1 MYNKAAY
8 RNSEGTV
15 TKKIVNTVIP
25 LHRLRG
31 CHLPWPPY
39 TYIEESEDKT
49 RNISFGILPQAIRL
63 LQSVTGF
70 VLEEYQPADG
80 KWGAPVDPHNIT
92 GEWNGIVQELRSGRA
107 DFGHNPFGTTVERSK
122 VITYG
127 HSIDKDRYNYSLC
140 KNLDLNMAPPQ
151 TFIATPPAIF
161 VACVTTITD
170 ASCYCCC

>member
-1 MYNKAAY
+1 M
-8 RNSEGTV
+8 
-15 TKKIVNTVIP
+15 
-25 LHRLRG
+25 
-31 CHLPWPPY
+31 
-39 TYIEESEDKT
+39 
-49 RNISFGILPQAIRL
+49 SFGILPQAIRL

-127 HSIDKDRYNYSLC
+127 HSIDKDRYNDSLC
-140 KNLDLNMAPPQ
+140 ENFDLHIAPPK
-151 TFIATPPAIF
+151 TFMATPPSIF
-161 VACVTTITD
+161 VPCVTTITF
-170 ASCYCCC
+170 SSFYGCCSCCCCYSSSSSSSSYFTLIFLLLLLLLLLCY